1 MILTDEE
8 KAVRDGAEGEA
19 RAHAMDLLIRYGH
32 ALGAERLV
40 DTNNVCGG
48 FVGALPGR
56 RDLLPKLGEGEER
69 DMDAVYSLLNLDSD
83 VRLDIPP
90 VKAMTYRLIDA
101 MDRTRRKFSGCPKRR
116 SRSRGMSATSARKS
130 ASTAATLHALS
141 DRQRPGDGRALRLD
155 GIQRGHLHQFR
166 HRGAHQRRRRP

>member
-8 KAVRDGAEGEA
+8 KAIRDGAEGEA

-56 RDLLPKLGEGEER
+56 RDLLPSSAKGR
-69 DMDAVYSLLNLDSD
+69 
-83 VRLDIPP
+83 
-90 VKAMTYRLIDA
+90 
-101 MDRTRRKFSGCPKRR
+101 SGTWTQSIRC
-116 SRSRGMSATSARKS
+116 ST
-130 ASTAATLHALS
+130 STATCGS
-141 DRQRPGDGRALRLD
+141 TS
-155 GIQRGHLHQFR
+155 
-166 HRGAHQRRRRP
+166 RR